1 MSDINH
7 LFDEQT
13 QLFVS
18 SKKHFRAAMFE
29 GMSLPRMAVACD
41 EQRKNLIR
49 PTQGTRILRPI
60 IMQILLKFLNKHKN
74 DPRCNEMFNPNYAW
88 DIAERLSDCF
98 TVFVLYQMQETFP
111 EIEHQFRFEG
121 INENWD
127 LFSDKFN
134 LSSLRDNVFNENY
147 DKNHSATAYMRKQ
160 NEPFREVEAE
170 IYNLLTMLMQTILLD
185 FSKRY
190 SVVGN
195 DVSEIHAFWEKERER
210 KRREASPG
218 GSFSEEDEKNTNMT
232 SMSVLFVFQPEKYHF
247 NTTQRTLHN
256 EVGVCYLNSIVYIL
270 YYIEPLRNYIFD
282 SFEVDNILEEFN
294 DLFEHIEDRK
304 TYRCDAVPILTRTI
318 EQCNLDV
325 SGEGGNPSETF
336 TCIVNALKSTV
347 ASIQSKR
354 PSAGNLPIIHNI
366 LFETLTF
373 KKNEK
378 IFPTTLSTSDSIFV
392 QLRTEPEHYLLDY
405 GRRHA
410 IEPRLKGNVEYVLY
424 AIEIR
429 SFEKTAEIESLL
441 RALKKE
447 YKKEG
452 PDERAIDLYLGKA
465 YVRTTN
471 WHSYVAIWGKW
482 HPYLLSYSCRIFNN
496 NETRE
501 LSKHEAKGLLENHH
515 KYQFAENLLYI
526 RESEFNKMN
535 WKNLWN

>member
-1 MSDINH
+1 MSDVNH

-18 SKKHFRAAMFE
+18 SKKHFSIAMYE
-29 GMSLPRMAVACD
+29 NLSLPRMAVACD

-49 PTQGTRILRPI
+49 STKGTRILRPI
-60 IMQILLKFLNKHKN
+60 IMQILLKYFDKHAN
-74 DPRCNEMFNPNYAW
+74 DSQHNEIFNPTYVW

-111 EIEHQFRFEG
+111 EVEHQFRFEG

-127 LFSDKFN
+127 LFSDKFS
-134 LSSLRDNVFNENY
+134 LSSLRDNVFNVNY
-147 DKNHSATAYMRKQ
+147 DRNHSATAYMRKQ
-160 NEPFREVEAE
+160 NEPFREVETE
-170 IYNLLTMLMQTILLD
+170 IYNLLTTLMQSILLD
-185 FSKRY
+185 FSRHYTIYNTKE
-190 SVVGN
+190 
-195 DVSEIHAFWEKERER
+195 EIHAFWERERER
-210 KRREASPG
+210 KRAERSLG
-218 GSFSEEDEKNTNMT
+218 GSFSEEDEKNTKMR
-232 SMSVLFVFQPEKYHF
+232 SMSVLFVFQPNQYYFK
-247 NTTQRTLHN
+247 TKQLTLHN
-256 EVGVCYLNSIVYIL
+256 EVGVCYLNSVVYIL

-282 SFEVDNILEEFN
+282 AFETLELQGNILEEFN
-294 DLFEHIEDRK
+294 DLFEHIYDRK
-304 TYRCDAVPILTRTI
+304 TYRCDAVPILTQTI

-325 SGEGGNPSETF
+325 SGEGGNPFTTF
-336 TCIVNALKSTV
+336 KCIVNAFKTTV
-347 ASIQSKR
+347 ASI
-354 PSAGNLPIIHNI
+354 PSAGNLPIIGNI

-378 IFPTTLSTSDSIFV
+378 MFPTTFSTADSIFV
-392 QLRTEPEHYLLDY
+392 KLDTEPTHYALDF

-410 IEPRLKGNVEYVLY
+410 IETQLKGTVNEYVLY

-447 YKKEG
+447 YKKEH

-465 YVRTTN
+465 FVRTTD

-482 HPYLLSYSCRIFNN
+482 HPYLLSYSWRIFNN

-501 LSKHEAKGLLENHH
+501 LSKHEAKDLLENRQ
-515 KYQFAENLLYI
+515 KYKYAENLLYI
-526 RESEFNKMN
+526 RKSEFDKMS